1 MIRITD
7 WSVAKPQN
15 KVVTR
20 FLQRSAFPEE
30 AEKAAAEV
38 LSAIRAEGDAA
49 VARYVEKFEGAKLT
63 PKKFRVT
70 DAELSAA
77 EAQVPSALKRAVK
90 DAHARVMRFSKAS
103 LRSPWTMKTPK
114 GGTAGEFYSPMDR
127 VGVYVPGG
135 TAPLASTSVMTVTL
149 AKAAGVKE
157 IVACTPAG
165 PTGTPNPVLL
175 YALKLAGATEV
186 YRVGGIQAIGLMAFG
201 TKTVRKVQKIV
212 GPGNAYVTAAKRQV
226 YGYVGI
232 DQVAGPSEIAVLA
245 DGTVPAAWVAADL
258 LSQAEHGSGWEKSLL
273 ATSSRAF
280 AEEVK
285 KEMLAQTETL
295 SRKALIRR
303 VFDRDGVLIVVTPSL
318 SDGLELVNRFAPEH
332 FEIMCKDATKLM
344 KGVRSAGAVF
354 AGAWTPESAGDFVAG
369 PSHVLPTGGAANMF
383 NGLTPDDFRR
393 RHSFVAFTRGDLAE
407 TAPTI
412 AAFAQVEGLDAHGR
426 AASIRFDRG

>member
-1 MIRITD
+1 MLRIVE
-7 WSVAKPQN
+7 WSAEKPQSR
-15 KVVTR
+15 VVAN
-20 FLQRSAFPEE
+20 FLSRSAFPEE
-30 AEKAAAEV
+30 AEKAASEV
-38 LSAIRAEGDAA
+38 LAAIRAEGDAA
-49 VARYVEKFEGAKLT
+49 VARYVEKFEGVRLA
-63 PKKFRVT
+63 PKRFRVT
-70 DAELSAA
+70 DKELAAA
-77 EAQVPSALKRAVK
+77 EAAVSPDLKRAVK
-90 DAHARVMRFSKAS
+90 DAYARVMRFSKAS
-103 LRSPWTMKTPK
+103 LRKPWTMKTPK
-114 GGTAGEFYSPMDR
+114 GGTAGEFFSPMDR

-201 TKTVRKVQKIV
+201 TKTVKKVQKIV

-245 DGTVPAAWVAADL
+245 DGTVSAQWVAADL

-273 ATSSRAF
+273 VTQSKAF

-285 KEMLAQTETL
+285 RVLFEQTQTL
-295 SRKALIRR
+295 SRKELVQR
-303 VFDRDGVLIVVTPSL
+303 VIDRDGILFAVTPTIGE
-318 SDGLELVNRFAPEH
+318 GLELVNRFAPEH
-332 FEIMCKDATKLM
+332 FEIMCKDALKLM
-344 KGVRSAGAVF
+344 KGVRAAGAVF

-393 RHSFVAFTRGDLAE
+393 RHSFVAFTKGDLAQ
-407 TAPTI
+407 TKSTI
-412 AAFAQVEGLDAHGR
+412 EAFARVEGLDAHGR
-426 AASIRFDRG
+426 AATIRFE

>member
-1 MIRITD
+1 MIRIID
-7 WSVAKPQN
+7 WSVAKPQS
-15 KVVTR
+15 KIVTR

-38 LSAIRAEGDAA
+38 LAAIRAEGDAA
-49 VARYVEKFEGAKLT
+49 VARYVAKFEGAKLT
-63 PKKFRVT
+63 PKKFRLT
-70 DAELSAA
+70 DAELAAA
-77 EAQVPSALKRAVK
+77 EAQVPPELKRAVK

-103 LRSPWTMKTPK
+103 LRAPWTMKTPK

-273 ATSSRAF
+273 ATPSRAF

-285 KEMLAQTETL
+285 KEILAQTETL

-303 VFDRDGVLIVVTPSL
+303 VFDRDGVLIAVTPTL
-318 SDGLELVNRFAPEH
+318 ADGLELVNRFAPEH
-332 FEIMCKDATKLM
+332 FEIMCKDATRLM
-344 KGVRSAGAVF
+344 RGVRSAGAVF

-426 AASIRFDRG
+426 AASIRFHG